1 MCKVLEEVDD
11 RMSYYDTHA
20 HYHHKKLRNKL
31 QNLLP
36 QMQNAGIQKIVE
48 VPITLDSNW
57 EVQQLKKDVEA
68 MGYPDVFRYAV
79 GVHPNHI
86 SWEAYKDDL
95 VEEMLVQCIMK
106 DMDFVA
112 AVGET
117 GLDYYRCED
126 ATELERQE
134 VWFRKQIELAI
145 GFQLPLILHV
155 RDAHERALRILEEY
169 HKEHPYMS
177 GVCHCFDGDYALAK
191 QYIDK
196 GFLLGIGGVVTR
208 VDLVDLRECVRQ
220 IDLQHILL
228 ETDAP
233 YLKPEGVKGKVNTS
247 MNLEVICK
255 CIAELKGLDCKE
267 VERATGEN
275 ACRLFEK

>member
-1 MCKVLEEVDD
+1 
-11 RMSYYDTHA
+11 MSYYETHA

-36 QMQNAGIQKIVE
+36 QMQNADIQKIVE

-68 MGYPDVFRYAV
+68 MGYPDVFCYAV

-95 VEEMLVQCIMK
+95 VEEMLEQCIMEGK
-106 DMDFVA
+106 DFVV

-126 ATELERQE
+126 AAKLERQE

-155 RDAHERALRILEEY
+155 RDAHERALQILEEY

-208 VDLVDLRECVRQ
+208 ADSIALRECVRQ

-247 MNLEVICK
+247 MNLEVICG
-255 CIAELKGLDCKE
+255 CIAELKGIDCKE
-267 VERATGEN
+267 VERAIYEN